1 MKKVLALLV
10 LALAALPS
18 RAESLQVLYLHT
30 RLGNNAPVQVAPNAG
45 AIAVASTNVNDTN
58 VSPDGYAY
66 VWADNAPT
74 CELSISTIP
83 VGQQFDRWW
92 FYYATD
98 SESSTTNDDW
108 WGANTQQ
115 TNIVW
120 TYQASIKPS
129 DYYVHIVADFSYI
142 DYKLHYNGNGG
153 GGNMSQES
161 HVYTNVFNLA
171 SNQFT
176 KTGYTFGGW
185 TNETITTALA
195 DQSSASGAV
204 FGVTYTNKTATLY
217 AQWTPNSYRVKFNKN
232 ADDATGSM
240 SDQPFTYDVAQNL
253 SANGFSRDGYVFSG
267 WTNATGTVYADQA
280 SVKNLASE
288 NGAEIELFAKWTQLW
303 TVTFRDSS
311 LFDDE
316 VLSENTYEHGQ
327 ALVYPSANPSHS
339 GYTFTGWTSSPQ
351 SSVTGNATYTATYSA
366 NAYKVVLHSNYGDD
380 ATSESSFTYGTGYNI
395 PSTILG
401 ITSRT
406 GYTLLGWATQSDAQ
420 AKEYDPGASGV
431 LFTTAGPVD
440 LYAVW
445 APIAYTI
452 AFDKNG
458 GEGTMA
464 ALENVSYDTEVVL
477 SACTFEKSG
486 VDFKCWRL
494 GGDSYADGATV
505 SNLTT
510 TANATVTLVAI
521 WSEKCYVAFD
531 ANGGTGEMATQT
543 FDAEDLP
550 ASLTSNAFTKVG
562 YTFSGWATNA
572 ADAAN
577 LTVAYAD
584 GRIFET
590 FAALPAEAGETAT
603 LFAVWATNTYTVVF
617 DPNCTSYTGEMD
629 AQDFA
634 YDQEQALT
642 TNAFVNAAGL
652 TFAGWTNYTDS
663 VGYGDGATVSNLTAE
678 AGGTVTLSA
687 VWDVGDLSRA
697 MHCDNLYWKNFAV
710 SDYVNWTA
718 INETGVGDNSDSCVY
733 GSGIGYMMATVTT
746 NGVLRFRWRSTTGTA
761 PAVLKK
767 DSGDPGPWNSTE
779 IAILANRTADV
790 WNDSGTIE
798 IKLEEGAETLTTV
811 LCFDD
816 WDRGGTCYIDQMTW
830 TPTESAVE
838 PTEADRP
845 VVSGFTSATTG
856 GFTLSVDPSNVS
868 DSFSYQIL
876 ATNEL
881 VGGAWPVKAN
891 LSADDLKAG
900 YAITPEA
907 DAPTMFYKVK
917 VIAK

>member
-1 MKKVLALLV
+1 MKKVLALLA
-10 LALAALPS
+10 LALATLPS
-18 RAESLQVLYLHT
+18 RAADTLQFLALHARIGT
-30 RLGNNAPVQVAPNAG
+30 AATTAVSPNKGLITAERVDDSKEYTY
-45 AIAVASTNVNDTN
+45 VASET
-58 VSPDGYAY
+58 
-66 VWADNAPT
+66 APSNI
-74 CELSISTIP
+74 LTIAQIP
-83 VGQQFDRWW
+83 AGQEFRQWW
-92 FYYATD
+92 FYYYTGWD
-98 SESSTTNDDW
+98 SCTTNTSW
-108 WGANTQQ
+108 WGAATGE

-120 TYQASIKPS
+120 RYQDAINPS

-339 GYTFTGWTSSPQ
+339 GYTFTGWTPSPQ

-477 SACTFEKSG
+477 PACTFEKSG

-510 TANATVTLVAI
+510 KANATVTFSAV

-531 ANGGTGEMATQT
+531 GNGGEGEMTVQM
-543 FDAEDLP
+543 FDAEELP
-550 ASLTSNAFTKVG
+550 SALTSNAFTKVG

-590 FAALPAEAGETAT
+590 FAALPAEAGEMAT

-642 TNAFVNAAGL
+642 ANAFVNAAGL

-663 VGYGDGATVSNLTAE
+663 VGYEDGATVSNLTAE

-697 MHCDNLYWKNFAV
+697 MHCDNLYWKNFDAK
-710 SDYVNWTA
+710 YHVNWTA

-733 GSGIGYMMATVTT
+733 GSEIGYMMATVTT
-746 NGVLRFRWRSTTGTA
+746 NGVLRFSWRSTTGTA
-761 PAVLKK
+761 PAVLK
-767 DSGDPGPWNSTE
+767 DSGNLVPWNSTE
-779 IAILANRTADV
+779 IATLSNRTAGV
-790 WNDSGTIE
+790 WNDSGAIE
-798 IKLEEGAETLTTV
+798 IKLEEGAETLTMV
-811 LCFDD
+811 LRFDD
-816 WDRGGTCYIDQMTW
+816 LDGGTCYIDQMTW

-845 VVSGFTSATTG
+845 VVSGFTPATTG

-881 VGGAWPVKAN
+881 VGGEWPVKAN